1 MRLKNI
7 AFIIELTA
15 LNGVTGNTTSLRKPL
30 YSAYFQK
37 REHHEK
43 SIF

>member
-7 AFIIELTA
+7 ALIIKLTA
-15 LNGVTGNTTSLRKPL
+15 LNGVKGNTALLRKPL

-37 REHHEK
+37 RESHEK